1 MNPQE
6 SINNNLNYLSSKRK
20 SRKANI
26 EISPDG
32 EKFEKYLKEFN
43 YYLNDNKKIEK
54 NLIQILSGFLEF
66 SKKSKYQI
74 KILEANDL
82 INIIKDI
89 LMDLKSNIELS
100 SKASEIIVNLSKS
113 ENLQAKLVVDT
124 CLNFNCLFQI
134 LLININSPILTNL
147 LMIFLQLTKSKE
159 ILIYIQENSEES
171 KESDFINLNEQKGS
185 NSEKIEKLMSKLEI
199 RTIIRTLSEQILDRL
214 ISINKKILL
223 EILQNLYSFD
233 DNYITKE
240 AIEPYVRCLGDKN
253 NEVVIEALKI
263 LLFFTKNK
271 SFHNVLLKDNFLFRL
286 VRAYKQGID
295 EMDILIVKI
304 LYDLFD
310 NRNLYDILF
319 KNNVLLMLSNYL
331 TNFEIEKNEK
341 YEEVIRNVFEI
352 FKLINKNTDEESN
365 KSGHVIIQNPLIE
378 DENLQMLIF
387 KKAYSLA
394 SFSKNEESILSCLSL
409 INIMLSKFSSTLL
422 YSNDIVKS
430 IIELIPPFFKN
441 KRIEIIKYSLSI
453 FEIILNKKSEHFQQE
468 YVSSTSNNQNFSIKN
483 LVYSIM
489 NLVNEFFGNYDL
501 LRMSCRILVDL
512 SSIIEIQIFFLQ
524 EPQITILK
532 VFVDNLLKTQRLLKI
547 EEKEYEDSEDN
558 IIKNSESYALERKL
572 KNNKDKSNININKN
586 FTPILMLNNNSNTPS
601 PFKLGGKI
609 QKKMSF
615 VRKTSS
621 SNLNINF
628 SSIGIIS
635 SNYEEHENNYISE
648 IKKKIIENIS
658 LLKDCFTVISNLG
671 KNPDNLE
678 VLRLKGFLDIIT
690 DKLGDNDTEILPYII
705 KCIQGFCQEQSCI
718 DNILRNRIIN
728 KILNIY

>member
-147 LMIFLQLTKSKE
+147 LIIFLQLTKSKE

-271 SFHNVLLKDNFLFRL
+271 SFHNELLKDNFLFRL

-453 FEIILNKKSEHFQQE
+453 FEII
-468 YVSSTSNNQNFSIKN
+468 FSKN
-483 LVYSIM
+483 M
-489 NLVNEFFGNYDL
+489 
-501 LRMSCRILVDL
+501 
-512 SSIIEIQIFFLQ
+512 FLQ
-524 EPQITILK
+524 LQ
-532 VFVDNLLKTQRLLKI
+532 
-547 EEKEYEDSEDN
+547 
-558 IIKNSESYALERKL
+558 IIK
-572 KNNKDKSNININKN
+572 I
-586 FTPILMLNNNSNTPS
+586 
-601 PFKLGGKI
+601 
-609 QKKMSF
+609 
-615 VRKTSS
+615 
-621 SNLNINF
+621 
-628 SSIGIIS
+628 
-635 SNYEEHENNYISE
+635 
-648 IKKKIIENIS
+648 
-658 LLKDCFTVISNLG
+658 
-671 KNPDNLE
+671 
-678 VLRLKGFLDIIT
+678 FL
-690 DKLGDNDTEILPYII
+690 
-705 KCIQGFCQEQSCI
+705 
-718 DNILRNRIIN
+718 
-728 KILNIY
+728 